1 MKFRRFASFFF
12 GSSRPKSTKAQVD
25 EQVEQC
31 EVDQDTDEALSR
43 RCTDDQ
49 TLQDIICTVEDYDH
63 QEPPS
68 SSPVPST
75 TAGNQQMEDA
85 KPQDEDSPPRPSS
98 DYICWLYDI
107 GKELGKGGFGTV
119 YEGTRASE

>member
-1 MKFRRFASFFF
+1 MFEYRWNQMWRMIWFKTSLWLIF
-12 GSSRPKSTKAQVD
+12 
-25 EQVEQC
+25 
-31 EVDQDTDEALSR
+31 LSL
-43 RCTDDQ
+43 DQ

-98 DYICWLYDI
+98 GDTGSKYMEY
-107 GKELGKGGFGTV
+107 F
-119 YEGTRASE
+119 